1 MIKQIKIY
9 DNVFD
14 VQMLN
19 YLDNY
24 IQELPYYPHS
34 SSTPDKNNF
43 FGTENLYGGHNII
56 NFISD
61 VITEY
66 NGKQLFKETP
76 TVTRAYANAHN
87 YGKHNGGRW
96 HTDEG
101 YTHKSHGTG
110 KDWCNV
116 TMLLYLQ
123 EWNEK
128 WLGGTMFRD
137 GDEVHTIPYIRNRMV
152 VFPANIPHKAEYH
165 LNKDF
170 MRFSLAFKMSGKL
183 DV

>member
-1 MIKQIKIY
+1 MNKQIKVY

-14 VQMLN
+14 IQMLN

-34 SSTPDKNNF
+34 SSTSEKNNF
-43 FGTENLYGGHNII
+43 FGTENLHGGHNII

-61 VITEY
+61 VITTY
-66 NGKQLFKETP
+66 NDKQLFQEPP
-76 TVTRAYANAHN
+76 TITRAYANAHN

-101 YTHKSHGTG
+101 DNGSG
-110 KDWCNV
+110 WCNA
-116 TMLLYLQ
+116 TMLIYLQ
-123 EWNEK
+123 EWDER
-128 WLGGTMFRD
+128 WLGGTMFKD

-183 DV
+183 NV